1 MFPRCVSIPNY
12 PFHRGAANVMYNF
25 GNLTLTKIP
34 ISSIFYDQPRPLR
47 SFIRLGF
54 HTPEAFLHSYHPKK
68 KLYFIIY
75 FNYSSIELTAPWNKM
90 FAFLNIFDLDLVC
103 GIFARLT
110 TILKQQLL
118 FSFNL
123 RTQRRKVFQPSFLFS
138 CQSERLFGG
147 KSKKAGGPFC
157 HYWGQLKSLLSS
169 FLYDQTLKALTR
181 LYLAELHK
189 ELRVFSC
196 F

>member
-1 MFPRCVSIPNY
+1 MITQGHWEALLGQVFTHLKPPSIVTT
-12 PFHRGAANVMYNF
+12 FKE
-25 GNLTLTKIP
+25 NL
-34 ISSIFYDQPRPLR
+34 ISWI
-47 SFIRLGF
+47 
-54 HTPEAFLHSYHPKK
+54 K
-68 KLYFIIY
+68 
-75 FNYSSIELTAPWNKM
+75 LTAPWNKM

-189 ELRVFSC
+189 ELQVFSC
-196 F
+196 C